1 MDRID
6 LLPPLTA
13 VRAFHAVARHLSF
26 TKAAEELS
34 MTQAAVSYQI
44 KVLEDRVGSALFL
57 RKPRQIELTEAGL
70 RLQPGV
76 AEAFAL
82 ITDAYAAARGEAGGI
97 LNITSAPTFASN
109 WLARRIGSFQMANPK
124 LAVRFE
130 TSGKVFDLGREGYD
144 VGIRVGYGDWPGMAA
159 HLIMKTPFTP
169 MLSPNLLQRAGPLNR
184 PADLLK
190 LPILDP
196 NDIWWEQWFEAA
208 GLPRNVL
215 QDRPAN
221 NFGSQALEASAAIAG
236 HGVAILTPNFV
247 VDELRD
253 GRLVQPFDLVAR
265 DTKAHWLVYPE
276 TRRNVPKIKAFR
288 EWLLAEAD
296 GE

>member
-1 MDRID
+1 MDRPD

-26 TKAAEELS
+26 TKAAEELG

-109 WLARRIGSFQMANPK
+109 WLARRIGSFQMSNPK

-130 TSGKVFDLGREGYD
+130 TSGKVFDLSREGYD
-144 VGIRVGYGDWPGMAA
+144 VAIRTGFGDWPGMAR
-159 HLIMKTPFTP
+159 HMVMKTLFTP
-169 MLSPNLLQRAGPLNR
+169 MLSPSLLQRAGPLDR

-196 NDIWWEQWFEAA
+196 SDPWWERWFDAA
-208 GLPRNVL
+208 GLPRDGL
-215 QDRPAN
+215 HDRPAN
-221 NFGSQALEASAAIAG
+221 NFGSQALEANAAIAG
-236 HGVAILTPNFV
+236 NGVAILTPAFV
-247 VDELRD
+247 ADELRH
-253 GRLVQPFDLVAR
+253 GRLVQPFDIVAG
-265 DTKAHWLVYPE
+265 DEKAHWLVYPE
-276 TRRNVPKIKAFR
+276 ARRNVPKIKAFR

-296 GE
+296 SE